1 MTADQG
7 VTMNTYDQF
16 EAEMLEA
23 GKSLD
28 EIERLWN
35 TPPDP
40 FDSERDDA

>member
-1 MTADQG
+1 
-7 VTMNTYDQF
+7 MNEYDRF

-23 GKSLD
+23 GKSWD

-40 FDSERDDA
+40 FEDERNGDV